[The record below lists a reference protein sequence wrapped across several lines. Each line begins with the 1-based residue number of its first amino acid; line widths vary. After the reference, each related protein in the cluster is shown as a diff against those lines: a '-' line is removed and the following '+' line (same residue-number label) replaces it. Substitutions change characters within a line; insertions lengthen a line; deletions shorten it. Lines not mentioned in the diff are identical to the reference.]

1 MPSWRTLSIL
11 DFFWILVT
19 WEAETLSLK
28 WGKKSVTAPVRRGLE
43 GQGGILMR
51 RGGRGSRS
59 IGTCVPHMCDTCSI
73 RCLGATKNALGGN
86 SALPHV
92 YRSGCLFWR
101 RVKDS
106 HTCPKFFLPHQKLCA
121 SCANC
126 VYTLKPYASYVP
138 NACTKVE
145 WWTEMNLVAFD
156 MWSVY
161 IILSVSR
168 QLYISTTVRSIGS
181 LFHFC
186 RSKCDKLSIT
196 KR

>member
-1 MPSWRTLSIL
+1 MSPITRFLRNLFASRSAAA
-11 DFFWILVT
+11 DFFLTNMKSVCKMKKRPQRYFTLTKKNILLPLINRRLSNCNATLTQTVQLVPFF
-19 WEAETLSLK
+19 WDFCHLESWDIALSLM

-51 RGGRGSRS
+51 RGGRGFRS
-59 IGTCVPHMCDTCSI
+59 IGACVPHMCDTCSI

-92 YRSGCLFWR
+92 YRSGCLLW

-126 VYTLKPYASYVP
+126 VYTL
-138 NACTKVE
+138 
-145 WWTEMNLVAFD
+145 
-156 MWSVY
+156 
-161 IILSVSR
+161 
-168 QLYISTTVRSIGS
+168 
-181 LFHFC
+181 
-186 RSKCDKLSIT
+186 
-196 KR
+196 

>member
-1 MPSWRTLSIL
+1 MSPITRLLRSLFASRSAAA
-11 DFFWILVT
+11 DFFWQIWSLSARWRNVLKGISPWQKKNILLPLINRRPSNCNATLTQTFQLVPFF
-19 WEAETLSLK
+19 WDFCHLESWDIALSLM

-51 RGGRGSRS
+51 RGGRGFRS

-92 YRSGCLFWR
+92 YRSGCLLW

-126 VYTLKPYASYVP
+126 VYTL
-138 NACTKVE
+138 
-145 WWTEMNLVAFD
+145 
-156 MWSVY
+156 
-161 IILSVSR
+161 
-168 QLYISTTVRSIGS
+168 
-181 LFHFC
+181 
-186 RSKCDKLSIT
+186 
-196 KR
+196 